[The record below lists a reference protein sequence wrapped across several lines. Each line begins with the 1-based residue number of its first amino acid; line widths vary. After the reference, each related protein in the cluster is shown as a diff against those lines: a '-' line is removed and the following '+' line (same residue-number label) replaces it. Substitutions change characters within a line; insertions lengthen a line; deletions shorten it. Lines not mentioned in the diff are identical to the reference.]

1 MKIKT
6 ILVCIILTI
15 SIFLIYL
22 TNIDKKIYY
31 VSINDYK
38 KDSLKKYDE
47 FLLKNINN
55 LEIFINEFSNENL
68 RLTDVINNIEKNVEI
83 KKDNKKISIKHA
95 LIKADILTLSLGN
108 NELLYKIKT
117 QSNNLYDTIDQII
130 DDYDNLL
137 NIIRTYCKE
146 KIFVIGINYKTDDE
160 KTINV
165 IKYYNK
171 KLKDLSK
178 SYNIDFIDININD
191 ELKLNEEI
199 AQNINKILKNNN

>member
-6 ILVCIILTI
+6 ILVCIILTV

-47 FLLKNINN
+47 FLLKSINN
-55 LEIFINEFSNENL
+55 LEIYINEFSNEDL
-68 RLTDVINNIEKNVEI
+68 RLTDVINNIEKNIEI
-83 KKDNKKISIKHA
+83 KKGNKKISIKHA

-137 NIIRTYCKE
+137 NVIRTYCKE

-160 KTINV
+160 KIVNV
-165 IKYYNK
+165 IKN
-171 KLKDLSK
+171 
-178 SYNIDFIDININD
+178 
-191 ELKLNEEI
+191 
-199 AQNINKILKNNN
+199 

>member
-6 ILVCIILTI
+6 ILVCIILTV

-47 FLLKNINN
+47 FLLKSINN

-83 KKDNKKISIKHA
+83 KKGNKKISIKHA

-137 NIIRTYCKE
+137 NVIRTYCKE
-146 KIFVIGINYKTDDE
+146 KIFVIGINYKTEDE
-160 KTINV
+160 KIINV

-178 SYNIDFIDININD
+178 SYNINFIDITIND
-191 ELKLNEEI
+191 EVKQNEEI